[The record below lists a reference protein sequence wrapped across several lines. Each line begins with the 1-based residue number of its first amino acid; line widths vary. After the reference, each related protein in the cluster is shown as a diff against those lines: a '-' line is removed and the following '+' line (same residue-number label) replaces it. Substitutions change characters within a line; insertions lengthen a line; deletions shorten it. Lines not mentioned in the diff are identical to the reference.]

1 MKTYSVKYN
10 IISFFFSLD
19 YSLLVAFCIYIYIL
33 IWDSR
38 IGYSLQNWNCSTL
51 GTAQNRGNFHC
62 WFVFIFISFFWCAW
76 LSSIRINAT
85 IGCHQINET
94 IKLEHMQIETFDG
107 WKKMSVFVANNFRIN
122 QTHRRRMQRI
132 YIYIY
137 APKIGITITLMAVW
151 LCAGQSV
158 VNRMII
164 DCMCIFALPSY
175 HLFRWNSVS
184 FVSWTLRLWIVAGR
198 IWVQFDV
205 GISVS

>member
-137 APKIGITITLMAVW
+137 ICPENRNHDHVNGCVA
-151 LCAGQSV
+151 LCRPISRQSHD
-158 VNRMII
+158 NRLYVYFCFTFI
-164 DCMCIFALPSY
+164 
-175 HLFRWNSVS
+175 S
-184 FVSWTLRLWIVAGR
+184 FVSME
-198 IWVQFDV
+198 FC
-205 GISVS
+205 